1 VRLRATLG
9 LLLVLVGLGAT
20 LVWALPRVERTIRQ
34 LAQSDRAALG
44 GVAAPRPTARAIGPH
59 TTHRRRQRQSL
70 PPGDPS
76 PNTIGIGRAHVP
88 TRRPSGASSARSLV
102 EALLLLRVVAALT
115 ALLLGAL
122 AVSRLWARRRRV
134 YALYEL
140 HLSLQDEA
148 PFGRVMAMV
157 RQIGG
162 TLRTR
167 PGERLV
173 RGQPFVAFESIAVSG
188 PTEVRWRI
196 GVRCEPRAVRAIE
209 AHIRGCYPDVRLGRV
224 HDEPPTPLDGRMQVP
239 RHLLR
244 LSKAKTFVLAL
255 GGSATAEGQ
264 EGPPLKH
271 LATVQTALRHGS
283 VVRLQIAPAPIG
295 AELLARAAYRRR
307 EASRGGER
315 DRLEF
320 FSPLTR
326 QEMTSAEETQNQ
338 ALFWL
343 EAQICCNDREE
354 CWRLAQGLAAERGA
368 NRLQVRHMLLRTW
381 LYRRRFPRGL
391 PPMFRSA
398 SLRSLVST
406 AELAHLLELPSA
418 AMKGVAVR
426 RNAVPRLP
434 ADTDAR
440 RAGELRSR
448 WTTSAH
454 EQTANHRAGS
464 GIGGRHDPALGH
476 EKAVRRAG
484 P

>member
-1 VRLRATLG
+1 VRARATLG
-9 LLLVLVGLGAT
+9 LVLVAAGVGAT
-20 LVWALPRVERTIRQ
+20 LLWALPRLEATVRQ
-34 LAQSDRAALG
+34 LARSDRALMG
-44 GVAAPRPTARAIGPH
+44 GVPATRPPARRIGPH
-59 TTHRRRQRQSL
+59 APHRPRQREHL
-70 PPGDPS
+70 VPRAARPPA
-76 PNTIGIGRAHVP
+76 IGGSRAHP
-88 TRRPSGASSARSLV
+88 RTRRPDATSRSHFLKRALV
-102 EALLLLRVVAALT
+102 LLAVALT
-115 ALLLGAL
+115 GLLLGGLGA
-122 AVSRLWARRRRV
+122 SRLWARRRRV

-148 PFGRVMAMV
+148 PFARVMAMV

-162 TLRTR
+162 TLRAR
-167 PGERLV
+167 PGERLA
-173 RGQPFVAFESIAVSG
+173 RGQPLVAFEAIATG
-188 PTEVRWRI
+188 GATEMQWRI

-224 HDEPPTPLDGRMQVP
+224 HDEPPTPLRGRMSVP

-244 LSKAKTFVLAL
+244 LGKAKTFVLPL

-264 EGPPLKH
+264 EGPPLKQ
-271 LATVQTALRHGS
+271 LATVQTALKHGS
-283 VVRLQIAPAPIG
+283 VVRLQITPAPLG

-307 EASRGGER
+307 EASRGGGG
-315 DRLEF
+315 DRLEL

-326 QEMTSAEETQNQ
+326 QEMTSAEDTQNQ

-343 EAQICCNDREE
+343 EPQVCSPDRDE

-368 NRLQVRHMLLRTW
+368 NRLQVRHMGLRTW

-391 PPMFRSA
+391 PPLWRSP

-440 RAGELRSR
+440 RAGQVQPR
-448 WTTSAH
+448 WPTS
-454 EQTANHRAGS
+454 TADDAEPDPPTRAPAA
-464 GIGGRHDPALGH
+464 GGRAHPARRQEEILG
-476 EKAVRRAG
+476 
-484 P
+484 